1 MSSSQVISN
10 YESLSVLTERM
21 REAAIRGDWDQLIGL
36 EQQCSQ
42 QIAAMKPADAATVLD
57 EPARQTKINLIKKI
71 LANDADI
78 RSRTADWMGQLQR
91 IMQSNRQE
99 QRLQHTY
106 GGV

>member
-10 YESLSVLTERM
+10 YQSLSILTERM
-21 REAAIRGDWDQLIGL
+21 REAAVREDWDQLIDL

-42 QIAAMKPADAATVLD
+42 QVAAMKPLDAVAVLD
-57 EPARQTKINLIKKI
+57 ESSRQVKIQLIKKI

-78 RSRTADWMGQLQR
+78 RSRTAEWMGQLQH
-91 IMQSNRQE
+91 IIQSNRRE

-106 GGV
+106 GGI